1 MLAELPR
8 LGPSEGHLWE
18 GRGCC
23 LLWGP
28 MGNSHPFRSHA
39 GRVVP
44 IALVLPSP
52 CPDVWLS
59 LTSPSMAGFPLYVFF
74 LGFHFLSFCLV
85 LENYQIKMPPPQAQ
99 DLTGTYGSI
108 CLYLPFCILFFR
120 NKRVICPLWQRYFFF
135 FPCLYSFIVSFF
147 FSFLSLFSSLFPLK
161 KKKIFRILGSVY
173 KCRYLWSGISGFVHS
188 KSSAGNTHDALSQTH
203 IDYSA
208 LVLRN
213 HTFIL
218 FGNIRGLW
226 ASVPTWSNSS
236 SESGR
241 MERSKS
247 TPISLIRAVA
257 LLIHL

>member
-1 MLAELPR
+1 MGLWRTTNRLLQVHSYLAKIRWWYFIWEKRKHCVLAELPR

-161 KKKIFRILGSVY
+161 KKKDF
-173 KCRYLWSGISGFVHS
+173 
-188 KSSAGNTHDALSQTH
+188 
-203 IDYSA
+203 
-208 LVLRN
+208 
-213 HTFIL
+213 
-218 FGNIRGLW
+218 
-226 ASVPTWSNSS
+226 
-236 SESGR
+236 
-241 MERSKS
+241 
-247 TPISLIRAVA
+247 
-257 LLIHL
+257 